1 MYLTLSIALFIASA
15 RVKTADENQK
25 EFTKLCRVHNLLKTA
40 VVKQKMSSGNSDAHE
55 TITAAASR
63 ALANVKKLNLT
74 AAEEGKKKVLRD
86 ASQYLTL
93 QKVNGDNAEKGYF
106 ENVEEPE
113 FQKLRKDLQDIE
125 DTKDTGK
132 TFAKTYGTPFSDN
145 QKTAIRAPLA
155 FLAQAAAAIH
165 ANLTAVY
172 NKATLARQQA
182 RLDFSKAVYGDKAMN
197 NKTATSMNPNRPL
210 PDKTTTGNF
219 PWGTPQDRNAV
230 CKAPEVNSGKAGS
243 GLAIDIVCI
252 CTKKESKG
260 QQLCNSALES
270 GSSVIDGTGSTAK
283 AHKAWKASSAA
294 CPKVAEKALG
304 GEQRTQKRP
313 N

>member
-93 QKVNGDNAEKGYF
+93 QKVNGDNAAKGYF

-113 FQKLRKDLQDIE
+113 FQQLRKDLEDIE
-125 DTKDTGK
+125 NSKGTGE
-132 TFAKTYGTPFSDN
+132 TFAKTYGAPFSDN
-145 QKTAIRAPLA
+145 HKKAIRQPLA
-155 FLAQAAAAIH
+155 LLAKAENTIH
-165 ANLTAVY
+165 GKLTTVY
-172 NKATLARQQA
+172 NKATLARQKAQ
-182 RLDFSKAVYGDKAMN
+182 LDFSKAVYGDEAMSG
-197 NKTATSMNPNRPL
+197 KDATSMKPDSQL
-210 PDKTTTGNF
+210 PDETTATNF
-219 PWGTPQDRNAV
+219 PWGPTEDRDAV
-230 CKAPEVNSGKAGS
+230 CKNPAANSGKDESA
-243 GLAIDIVCI
+243 LAIDMVCI
-252 CTKKESKG
+252 CTKNEAAG
-260 QQLCNSALES
+260 QQLCNSAL
-270 GSSVIDGTGSTAK
+270 
-283 AHKAWKASSAA
+283 AS
-294 CPKVAEKALG
+294 
-304 GEQRTQKRP
+304 
-313 N
+313 

>member
-1 MYLTLSIALFIASA
+1 MYLTLSIALILALT
-15 RVKTADENQK
+15 RVRTDDENHK
-25 EFTKLCRVHNLLKTA
+25 EFKQLCRVYNLLTAA
-40 VVKQKMSSGNSDAHE
+40 VVEQKISSGNSDAHE

-74 AAEEGKKKVLRD
+74 AAEEGKTKVLRD
-86 ASQYLTL
+86 ASQYPTL
-93 QKVNGDNAEKGYF
+93 QKVKADDAAKGYF
-106 ENVEEPE
+106 ENVEEAE

-182 RLDFSKAVYGDKAMN
+182 RQI
-197 NKTATSMNPNRPL
+197 
-210 PDKTTTGNF
+210 F
-219 PWGTPQDRNAV
+219 PKQCMV
-230 CKAPEVNSGKAGS
+230 
-243 GLAIDIVCI
+243 
-252 CTKKESKG
+252 TK
-260 QQLCNSALES
+260 Q
-270 GSSVIDGTGSTAK
+270 
-283 AHKAWKASSAA
+283 SAA
-294 CPKVAEKALG
+294 KMRL
-304 GEQRTQKRP
+304 
-313 N
+313 